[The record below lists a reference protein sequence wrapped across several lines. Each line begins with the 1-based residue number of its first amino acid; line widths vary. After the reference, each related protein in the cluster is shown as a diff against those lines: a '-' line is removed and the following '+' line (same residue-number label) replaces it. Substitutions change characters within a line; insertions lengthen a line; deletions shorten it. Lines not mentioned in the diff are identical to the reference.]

1 MRKPLLAAAVFLL
14 AAPDAWAQPQE
25 FRAATLGTQ
34 IYVSN
39 DTRYE
44 IDAIE
49 GFSLRTVTAR
59 FNTHAWL
66 GACYQVPRDVVV
78 DTRAADG
85 LWPLRPGKTV
95 SFESSRGE
103 ARWSNTLRVRR
114 LEDVTVRAGTFTT
127 WMIEHEQKSLIS
139 DFHSS
144 VTCWYAPDVGFAV
157 KRRGKVLAGSGNLST
172 WEALRIEPRDRA
184 ASAPFVPPSPG
195 TRLTTDNVGTIE
207 IIGAEGTSIRTR
219 NREREHTY
227 IAGFFAW
234 DSRIH
239 IVGPT
244 AARLS
249 ALWPLEVGKKVAAD
263 VPAMGGGVFHMSV
276 SVERTELVTTPAGTF
291 NSFVIRWQQRDLHG
305 GGLNQVNTYWYAPAV
320 GFIVR
325 KDAQN
330 LGSDTFRVASWV
342 MRAIQPP
349 TTSAAA
355 AN

>member
-1 MRKPLLAAAVFLL
+1 MRRPLLAAVFLL
-14 AAPDAWAQPQE
+14 AVPDAWAQSQD
-25 FRAATLGTQ
+25 FQVASLGTR
-34 IYVSN
+34 ISVSN
-39 DTRYE
+39 NTRYE
-44 IDAIE
+44 IDAVE
-49 GFSLRTVTAR
+49 GTSFRTVTAR
-59 FNTHAWL
+59 FNSHAWL
-66 GACYQVPRDVVV
+66 GACYQAPKDVVF
-78 DTRAADG
+78 DMRAADG
-85 LWPLRPGKTV
+85 LWPLQSGKSV

-103 ARWSNTLRVRR
+103 LRWNNTLRV
-114 LEDVTVRAGTFTT
+114 LKQETVTVRAGTFDA
-127 WMIEHEQKSLIS
+127 WVIQFEQKSLGS
-139 DFHSS
+139 DFHAT
-144 VTCWYAPDVGFAV
+144 VTCWYAPQAGFPV
-157 KRRGKVLAGSGNLST
+157 KKRGKVLAGSGNVTS
-172 WEALRIEPRDRA
+172 WEAVRIERYDRA
-184 ASAPFVPPSPG
+184 SSAPFAPAAPG
-195 TRLTTDNVGTIE
+195 TRLVTSNVGTIE
-207 IIGAEGTSIRTR
+207 VLGAEGTSIRTR
-219 NREREHTY
+219 NRENELTY

-342 MRAIQPP
+342 MRSIQPP
-349 TTSAAA
+349 ATSAAA